1 MKRPYYRYFI
11 RFESD
16 KVVCGSNDHMLCNAS
31 SVKSAKAAI
40 RVYRNKEENAEHN
53 PRNFRVYD
61 CWAEVDPETDH
72 VPCVYQED

>member
-1 MKRPYYRYFI
+1 MSKRYYI

-16 KVVCGSNDHMLCNAS
+16 QVVCGSNDHMLCNAS
-31 SVKSAKAAI
+31 TLRSAKDAI
-40 RVYRNKEENAEHN
+40 RSARKKDFIAVYN

-61 CWAEVDPETDH
+61 TWADVPEDQH

>member
-1 MKRPYYRYFI
+1 MSKSYYRYFV
-11 RFESD
+11 RYESD

-31 SVKSAKAAI
+31 SIKSAKAAI
-40 RVYRNKEENAEHN
+40 RIERQKEYIAAYN

-61 CWAEVDPETDH
+61 CWADVDPETQH